1 MGEVPLGKKPK
12 QNIDVP
18 FGLPFG
24 DTLIDL
30 IIARDYI
37 KCYIEAYY
45 DTTMILN
52 YCYNLVFKFTI

>member
-1 MGEVPLGKKPK
+1 MLSRTLCMGEVPLWKKPK

-30 IIARDYI
+30 IIAQKI
-37 KCYIEAYY
+37 I
-45 DTTMILN
+45 
-52 YCYNLVFKFTI
+52 